1 MVIIKS
7 LFLEAINRPIIYQSI
22 VSFTFVLLTTLL
34 FLFLNKIQP
43 DHYID
48 EVFHIPQT
56 KKYCNGSFFE
66 WDKKITTLPG
76 LYILS
81 AIILAPFQLCTTIYL
96 RSINL
101 AGTCINLYLIYQIL
115 STKKWVQKCKAENRT
130 WLPFMVSISVT
141 LLPPLYFW
149 HFLYYTD
156 VLSVNLVLM
165 MFLLH
170 QRQYYKNSAIIGAL
184 AILARQTN
192 IIWLILLMGERVLTI
207 IEAETPQSISALQD
221 RGIHGTSIHARL
233 IWNNVRHYV
242 QRGIGPFGSFVM
254 RIISYLKY
262 QLTVILLFVAFVIW
276 NRGIVL
282 GDRSAH
288 VATIHLP
295 QMFYFSIFTLAFSWP
310 YMLPHVKS
318 FIQWICKHWI
328 ITGLCLAI
336 VTAIVHSNTLVHP
349 YLLADNR
356 HYVFYMW
363 NRFIGRYYF
372 AKYALIPLYGFAIYA
387 TVMCL
392 QDMRYLS
399 KVLYA
404 GCIAVVLIPQLLLEP
419 RYFIIP
425 YILVRLSLPEPKLWQ
440 ISLELMTTLVINFLQ
455 FYIFVTKTFYWTDQE
470 GPQRLSW

>member
-22 VSFTFVLLTTLL
+22 VSLSFVLLTTLL

-66 WDKKITTLPG
+66 WDQKITTLPG

-101 AGTCINLYLIYQIL
+101 AGTCLNLYLIYQIL

-192 IIWLILLMGERVLTI
+192 VIWLILLMGERVLSI

-221 RGIHGTSIHARL
+221 RGIHGTSIHARRTL
-233 IWNNVRHYV
+233 
-242 QRGIGPFGSFVM
+242 
-254 RIISYLKY
+254 
-262 QLTVILLFVAFVIW
+262 
-276 NRGIVL
+276 
-282 GDRSAH
+282 RS
-288 VATIHLP
+288 T
-295 QMFYFSIFTLAFSWP
+295 
-310 YMLPHVKS
+310 
-318 FIQWICKHWI
+318 
-328 ITGLCLAI
+328 
-336 VTAIVHSNTLVHP
+336 
-349 YLLADNR
+349 
-356 HYVFYMW
+356 
-363 NRFIGRYYF
+363 
-372 AKYALIPLYGFAIYA
+372 
-387 TVMCL
+387 
-392 QDMRYLS
+392 
-399 KVLYA
+399 
-404 GCIAVVLIPQLLLEP
+404 
-419 RYFIIP
+419 
-425 YILVRLSLPEPKLWQ
+425 
-440 ISLELMTTLVINFLQ
+440 
-455 FYIFVTKTFYWTDQE
+455 
-470 GPQRLSW
+470 